1 MKAVVFHQHGGP
13 EVLQVVD
20 QPLPR
25 PEPGQVLLRVR
36 AAGVNYADTMHRAGT
51 YGGEYRFPYVAGFE
65 VCGDIVELGPGVQGL
80 TVGQRVM
87 GRAKGAYAESA
98 VAAAGG
104 LLPVPDGVTD
114 AEAAAFPV
122 VFQTAYHCLV
132 TCGRM
137 QPGETVLIHAAGGG
151 VGTAAVQLA
160 RLLGGRILAT
170 AGTDDKLQRVRELGA
185 DVTINSRQQGF
196 VAVVKQETEG
206 RGADVILESVGG
218 DVFNESLEC
227 LAALGRLVVFGVAS
241 GQPSHPKV
249 RQLLAYNHA
258 VLGFHLG
265 NLVQH
270 QPAVARRGFEMVTE
284 FLRWRRVRP
293 IVGHVL
299 PLEQA
304 RQAHELLGS
313 RESYGK
319 IILVPEAAGT

>member
-13 EVLQVVD
+13 EVLQVIE
-20 QPLPR
+20 QAPPR

-51 YGGEYRFPYVAGFE
+51 YGGAYRFPYIAGLE

-87 GRAKGAYAESA
+87 GRAKGAYAEYA
-98 VAAAGG
+98 VAQVGG
-104 LLPVPDGVTD
+104 LLPVPDGVQD

-132 TCGRM
+132 TCGRIE
-137 QPGETVLIHAAGGG
+137 PGETVLIHAAGGG

-160 RLLGGRILAT
+160 RLWGARILAT

-185 DVTINSRQQGF
+185 DVTINYRREAFGPL
-196 VAVVKQETEG
+196 VKQETNG

-218 DVFNESLEC
+218 DVFNDSLEC

-241 GQPSHPKV
+241 GKPNHPKV

-270 QPAVARRGFEMVTE
+270 QPALARRGFELVTE

-293 IVGHVL
+293 IVGHIF

-304 RQAHELLGS
+304 RQAHELMGN

-319 IILVPEAAGT
+319 IVLMPNAQ